1 MLWGKK
7 DEELPEK
14 LRGKKPEDIIA
25 ALEAAEKL
33 KADHESLEQQFNA
46 QKTEFDTT
54 KTKLAEIEA
63 KLNAVGGDGGAG
75 GDGGDGGADD
85 PPTPWADPDKWL
97 DDKTKKIQAT
107 ALVSGIMTAKMYFA
121 QQLSGRDL
129 KIYKHYEKEVDKVVE
144 SFVPEQRVMP
154 QSWFNAFIYVKGLH
168 DADIKKAEDSKT
180 EFFSEMPTKSSN
192 DDPPPEDKLT
202 PEEEEV
208 CRVMR
213 WDKEGYLAQK
223 KAGQLVRT
231 EKGSSAQFKVPSRE
245 ELRKRRSA

>member
-25 ALEAAEKL
+25 ALDAAEKL
-33 KADHESLEQQFNA
+33 KADHDALKTQFDS
-46 QKTEFDTT
+46 QKSEFDTT

-63 KLNAVGGDGGAG
+63 KLNAEPPKGDEGNPN
-75 GDGGDGGADD
+75 GDPNE

-97 DDKTKKIQAT
+97 DDKTKKLQTT
-107 ALVSGIMTAKMYFA
+107 AIVSGMMTAKMYFA
-121 QQLSGRDL
+121 QQLSQRDL

-168 DADIKKAEDSKT
+168 DADIQKAESSKT
-180 EFFSEMPTKSSN
+180 EFFSETPTKSSH

-202 PEEEEV
+202 AEEEEV

-213 WDKEGYLAQK
+213 WDREGYLAQK
-223 KAGQLVRT
+223 KAGQIVRT
-231 EKGSSAQFKVPSRE
+231 EKGSAAQFKVPSRE
-245 ELRKRRSA
+245 ELRKRRQAS